1 MLPPNAGFSATP
13 PPGGYRLSGILG
25 AAMLEARDLTC
36 ERGDA
41 RLFSGLGLALRAG
54 EIAHVRGPN
63 GSGKTSLLRL
73 LAGLSRPAAGRVLWR
88 GTDIRE
94 LRENYSAE
102 LVFIGHSNAVKD
114 ELTAQEN
121 LACALELAGKTIPI
135 DELHKALERLGLAH
149 RARLPARYLSQ
160 GQKRRV
166 ALARLCLASDAA
178 LWILDE
184 PFAAL
189 DTAALASVVGLVEG
203 YLARGGAVVLTT
215 HQEAQIAAR
224 ARHVIAL
231 GG

>member
-1 MLPPNAGFSATP
+1 M
-13 PPGGYRLSGILG
+13 LG
-25 AAMLEARDLTC
+25 AAMLEASDLTC

-41 RLFSGLGLALRAG
+41 RLFSGLSLSLGAG
-54 EIAHVRGPN
+54 ELAQVRGPN

-88 GTDIRE
+88 GADIRG
-94 LRENYSAE
+94 LREGYAAE
-102 LVFIGHSNAVKD
+102 LAFIGHSNAVKD

-121 LACALELAGKTIPI
+121 LACALELAGKTINI
-135 DELHKALERLGLAH
+135 DELREALERLGLARH
-149 RARLPARYLSQ
+149 ARLPARYLSQ

-166 ALARLCLASDAA
+166 ALARLCLAAEAA

-189 DTAALASVVGLVEG
+189 DAAAFDAVVGLVDG
-203 YLARGGAVVLTT
+203 HLARGGAVVLTT